1 MITGNVDKSTY
12 IAERR
17 RALCMSQVRAA
28 REANVSLGTWLL
40 WEREVGHPNAQNI
53 DSLARVLK
61 VDKTELKA
69 VLTRTGMLN

>member
-1 MITGNVDKSTY
+1 MITGSVEKSTY

-17 RALCMSQVRAA
+17 RALGMSQVRAA

-53 DSLARVLK
+53 QALARVLK
-61 VDKTELKA
+61 VDKTELLA
-69 VLTRTGMLN
+69 ILAGRGMLN